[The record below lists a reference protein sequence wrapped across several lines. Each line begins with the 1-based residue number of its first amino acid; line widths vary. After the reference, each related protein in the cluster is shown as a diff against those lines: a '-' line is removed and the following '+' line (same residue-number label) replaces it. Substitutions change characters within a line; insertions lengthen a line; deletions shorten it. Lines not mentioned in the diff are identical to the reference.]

1 MFVFGGYILRRIC
14 SCLHPQHA
22 IEAAWAAVE
31 DLLNPNSPVEARH
44 VTFHFLTVMVSGQV
58 SQWL

>member
-1 MFVFGGYILRRIC
+1 MLRRIC

-58 SQWL
+58 SHLL